1 MNNFLILNLVRY
13 FVLNIDYKILLS
25 STESSL
31 KNVID
36 SNEN

>member
-31 KNVID
+31 KKVID